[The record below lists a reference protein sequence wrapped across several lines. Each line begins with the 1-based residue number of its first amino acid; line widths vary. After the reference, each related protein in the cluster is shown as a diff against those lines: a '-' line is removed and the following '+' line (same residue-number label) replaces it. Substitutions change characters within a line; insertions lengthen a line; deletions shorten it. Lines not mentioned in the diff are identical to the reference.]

1 MRVTTKT
8 RLQALKSQLETS
20 VPKTGESGASRRARM
35 ELKVG
40 KAVAKEDAAYGRVNR
55 TPWKLSEQSY
65 RDAGLAAHD
74 SKDAKMASKGTAA
87 TRRASIGDAP
97 EIGEKELAGMR
108 DKYRKHAEQA
118 ASLRLRPMSFEN
130 WMKARKGD

>member
-1 MRVTTKT
+1 M
-8 RLQALKSQLETS
+8 
-20 VPKTGESGASRRARM
+20 PKTGESGASRRARM

-40 KAVAKEDAAYGRVNR
+40 KAVAKEDDAYARTGR
-55 TPWKLSEQSY
+55 TPFKLSEQTY

-74 SKDAKMASKGTAA
+74 SKDARMATKN
-87 TRRASIGDAP
+87 TRLTRLASIGDAND
-97 EIGEKELAGMR
+97 IGEREMAGMR

-130 WMKARKGD
+130 WMKARKGE

>member
-1 MRVTTKT
+1 M
-8 RLQALKSQLETS
+8 
-20 VPKTGESGASRRARM
+20 PKTGESGPARRQRM

-40 KAVAKEDAAYGRVNR
+40 RAAAKEDDAYKRIYR
-55 TPWKLSEQSY
+55 TPAKRSEQTY

-74 SKDAKMASKGTAA
+74 SKDARMATKN
-87 TRRASIGDAP
+87 TRLTRLASIGDAND
-97 EIGEKELAGMR
+97 IGEREIAGMR

-130 WMKARKGD
+130 WMKARKGE